1 MPGSGIFRTGVGQ
14 ADNQFNGHVFYPA
27 WGILCRVVYCLRAR
41 LTKFWLL
48 DNTRIDDL
56 LTKSLE
62 FDMVHRLICKFL
74 SIRCSLM

>member
-1 MPGSGIFRTGVGQ
+1 
-14 ADNQFNGHVFYPA
+14 DNQFNGHVFYPA

>member
-1 MPGSGIFRTGVGQ
+1 M
-14 ADNQFNGHVFYPA
+14 
-27 WGILCRVVYCLRAR
+27 YCLRAR

-56 LTKSLE
+56 PTKSLE